1 MISPKL
7 NNNNHYYNDN
17 NDNNNA
23 NNNDNYSND
32 YNDNSNNYNYIT
44 FSKSFSWWLFFVN
57 LLTPKISL
65 SNSPYYLPYNSYDVN
80 LENLLLDQL
89 IIP

>member
-23 NNNDNYSND
+23 NNNNYSND
-32 YNDNSNNYNYIT
+32 LKVE
-44 FSKSFSWWLFFVN
+44 KSLFN
-57 LLTPKISL
+57 TH
-65 SNSPYYLPYNSYDVN
+65 
-80 LENLLLDQL
+80 
-89 IIP
+89 